1 MNVKK
6 ILPILFIAILAMVAV
21 SLRRCSRHP
30 NAGEAKTEISRTRNT
45 APVNERNTNTR
56 AQPGLDRKSTNL
68 FFTKHAR
75 CRMACRHITQ
85 KEVREILAAGT
96 INYNKS
102 DLQDARGPRY
112 AVEGVTSD
120 RQHVRII
127 FAENKTRLSV
137 VTVID
142 LETDYTCDCK

>member
-1 MNVKK
+1 MNIKK
-6 ILPILFIAILAMVAV
+6 ILPILFFVILAIVAI

-30 NAGEAKTEISRTRNT
+30 NGSKVRTEIGRTPNT
-45 APVNERNTNTR
+45 APANDRNINR
-56 AQPGLDRKSTNL
+56 QARPGLDRNSSNL

-85 KEVREILAAGT
+85 KEVREILAEGT

-102 DLQDARGPRY
+102 DLQDPKGPRY
-112 AVEGVTSD
+112 AVEGMTSD

-127 FAENKTRLSV
+127 FAENKTRISV

-142 LETDYTCDCK
+142 LETDYACDCK